1 MKKVKMKL
9 FEELNFNKKFLM
21 IGIFNENGILEES
34 FSIPDIVEATI
45 DNKMKFDDF
54 LIHKIYKEKDLQP
67 DFNFH
72 FK

>member
-1 MKKVKMKL
+1 MKKIKMKL

-21 IGIFNENGILEES
+21 IGIFNEDGTLEES
-34 FSIPDIVEATI
+34 FSIPDVVEATI

-54 LIHKIYKEKDLQP
+54 LIHKKKDLHP

>member
-1 MKKVKMKL
+1 MKKIKCKL

-21 IGIFNENGILEES
+21 IGIFNEDGTLEES
-34 FSIPDIVEATI
+34 FSIPDVVEVTI

-54 LIHKIYKEKDLQP
+54 LIHKEKDLQP